1 MWWVIYIV
9 RDNEWITT
17 WQASLA
23 LRRTTE
29 QKSVGWLCVS
39 WNIFFY
45 FKPTHLKHTTSAI
58 LMHTHTASPLSRL
71 FLMKFLFPLS
81 PVNLS
86 FSADYMETLSD
97 FQLNRPL
104 VSAQN
109 SQIIFFFFPSPPTP
123 QNKNSAFGT
132 SAVFILGCIAPPG
145 PEKVHLCADGQLLGL
160 GGPLPRWILILSIHQ
175 HKLTI

>member
-86 FSADYMETLSD
+86 FSADYMETLSN

-109 SQIIFFFFPSPPTP
+109 SQIFFFFSFPSHTSK
-123 QNKNSAFGT
+123 QEFSFRHVCGLYIGLYCATRTWEGT
-132 SAVFILGCIAPPG
+132 SLR
-145 PEKVHLCADGQLLGL
+145 
-160 GGPLPRWILILSIHQ
+160 RWTAAGTRWPAAQMDPNPIYTSA
-175 HKLTI
+175 